1 MKKEYIK
8 INSNCDGLPL
18 GAAIYQPEAD
28 DRNRS
33 GPSSAE
39 NAIDEDCIKGV
50 VQFSHGMAE
59 HKERYYPL
67 MEYLAA
73 NGFASAINDHRGH
86 GESVRSKEDRGYFY
100 DDTSDFVVEDI
111 HQITTEL
118 KKRFPGKPVYLFGH
132 SMGSLIVR
140 KYIKKY
146 DDEISKLIVCGSPS
160 RNPMVGAALL
170 IVRIQK
176 AIKGDRYRSK
186 LIQKLA
192 FGSYNK
198 NIQSPVS
205 ENAWLSADENNVRN
219 YDGDEECGF
228 TFTLN
233 GFRNLFTLMKE
244 IYRPE
249 GWALKNENLPI
260 FFIAGEADPVIV
272 SEKAWKESIDFL
284 RKVGYHNVSGKLYP
298 GLRHEILNEKQAQT
312 IYEDILTFLQN

>member
-28 DRNRS
+28 DWNRS
-33 GPSSAE
+33 GPSSAGS
-39 NAIDEDCIKGV
+39 AIDEDCIKGV

-86 GESVRSKEDRGYFY
+86 GESVRAKEDRGYFY

-146 DDEISKLIVCGSPS
+146 DDEISKLIVCG
-160 RNPMVGAALL
+160 
-170 IVRIQK
+170 
-176 AIKGDRYRSK
+176 
-186 LIQKLA
+186 
-192 FGSYNK
+192 
-198 NIQSPVS
+198 
-205 ENAWLSADENNVRN
+205 
-219 YDGDEECGF
+219 
-228 TFTLN
+228 
-233 GFRNLFTLMKE
+233 
-244 IYRPE
+244 
-249 GWALKNENLPI
+249 
-260 FFIAGEADPVIV
+260 
-272 SEKAWKESIDFL
+272 
-284 RKVGYHNVSGKLYP
+284 
-298 GLRHEILNEKQAQT
+298 
-312 IYEDILTFLQN
+312 